1 MAPQQATSAPP
12 VNAHRRF
19 LVVLVLFVTHLT
31 AFALGYVAYSLAADA
46 ALRSAPAYQV
56 SAPRRASSSSAR
68 LESAPSPVPAPAPEG
83 WLIPL
88 GEGGDS
94 RDWLVPLDRVSKD
107 ERLVVY
113 TWANLSMKDFI
124 KNFVLYMR
132 AHGITLFVIGSM
144 DQELTQYLQT
154 LAHDVHHD
162 IPVLNLHA
170 GLTTADFGW
179 NSPAFKAMARSKF
192 QSVQQM
198 QSVGYD
204 VVVTDS
210 DVSWPRDPL
219 PFFRKNVA
227 PDIMVST
234 DILQRMPLEQQLH
247 GTINIGIM
255 LFRARKPAI
264 DFVTQ
269 FYEDMVNDPHFGT
282 DKAMWDQERFGR
294 MAREWASRVSFEA
307 LDVLDF
313 CNGHVYHTQQ
323 LPQKLNHT
331 PYMVHNTFQ
340 FSATPGKQHRFRE
353 AKLWLADDDAWY
365 DPPGGLLVYEH
376 VADPA
381 LFEPRDAEG
390 HFRLMNP
397 QLKQFRTAWALAR
410 ALGRTLVMPR
420 LLCGMDRVWF
430 AHDGRFPGSDELFTL
445 PFHCPADHV
454 FDLESWAK
462 LGVLG
467 QLREHSLL
475 ENPRAP
481 AALRTSVASATFVF
495 DPTAQVELPIKVT
508 ADSLRQRLAPFKDT
522 KVLRFHALPDGAFE
536 DWDDQFES
544 IMRQSSSI
552 WCCSPGHTPGH
563 IHYDLMWDIP
573 HVDRHGRRFDTWAV
587 RYGP

>member
-1 MAPQQATSAPP
+1 MAPQQAPSAPP
-12 VNAHRRF
+12 VGAHRRF
-19 LVVLVLFVTHLT
+19 LLVLVLFVTHVT
-31 AFALGYVAYSLAADA
+31 AFAAGYVAYSLAADA
-46 ALRSAPAYQV
+46 ALRSAPADQAP
-56 SAPRRASSSSAR
+56 APRRASVSSAR
-68 LESAPSPVPAPAPEG
+68 FESAPAPVPAPAPEG

-94 RDWLVPLDRVSKD
+94 RDWLVPLDRVSKG

-113 TWANLSMKDFI
+113 TWANMAMKDFI

-132 AHGITLFVIGSM
+132 EHGITLFVIGSM
-144 DQELTQYLQT
+144 DQDLTSYLQT
-154 LAHDVHHD
+154 LAHEAHHD

-170 GLTTADFGW
+170 GLTTGDFGW
-179 NSPAFKAMARSKF
+179 NSPAFKAMAKSKF

-198 QSVGYD
+198 QTAGFD

-210 DVSWPRDPL
+210 DVAWVRNPL
-219 PFFRKNVA
+219 PFFMQNTV

-234 DILQRMPLEQQLH
+234 DVLQRMPLDQQLQ

-269 FYEDMVNDPHFGT
+269 FFNDLVSDPHFGT
-282 DKAMWDQERFGR
+282 DKAEWDQARFGR

-331 PYMVHNTFQ
+331 PFMVHNTFQ
-340 FSATPGKQHRFRE
+340 FGGTPGKRHRFRE
-353 AKLWLADDDAWY
+353 AMLWLADDASWY
-365 DPPGGLLVYEH
+365 DPPGGLLVYDH
-376 VADPA
+376 AANAA
-381 LFEPRDAEG
+381 LFEPRDVEG

-397 QLKQFRTAWALAR
+397 QLAQFRTAWALAR
-410 ALGRTLVMPR
+410 ALNRTLVLPR

-430 AHDGRFPGSDELFTL
+430 PHDGRFPGSDELFTL

-454 FDLESWAK
+454 FDLEAWVK
-462 LGVLG
+462 LGVLD

-475 ENPRAP
+475 DNPRAP
-481 AALRTSVASATFVF
+481 ASVRDSVATVSFVF
-495 DPTAQVELPIKVT
+495 NPAAHVELPLRVS
-508 ADSLRQRLAPFKDT
+508 AEALRQRLAPFKAT
-522 KVLRFHALPDGAFE
+522 KVLRFYALPEGAFE

-544 IMRQSSSI
+544 VMRQSSSI
-552 WCCSPGHTPGH
+552 WCCSPGHNIGH
-563 IHYDLMWDIP
+563 VHYDLLYDRP
-573 HVDRHGRRFDTWAV
+573 HADRHGRTYDTWEV

>member
-19 LVVLVLFVTHLT
+19 LLVLVLFVTHVT
-31 AFALGYVAYSLAADA
+31 VFAAGYAAYSLAADA
-46 ALRSAPAYQV
+46 AHRSV
-56 SAPRRASSSSAR
+56 SADNIRAPRRASASSAR

-94 RDWLVPLDRVSKD
+94 RDWLVPLDRVSKG

-113 TWANLSMKDFI
+113 TWANLAMKDFI

-198 QSVGYD
+198 QTAGFD

-269 FYEDMVNDPHFGT
+269 FYEDLVNDPHFGT

-331 PYMVHNTFQ
+331 PYMVHQTFQ
-340 FSATPGKQHRFRE
+340 YGAVPGKRHRFRE
-353 AKLWLADDDAWY
+353 AMMWLADDDAWY

-397 QLKQFRTAWALAR
+397 QLQQFRTAWALAR

-481 AALRTSVASATFVF
+481 AILRTSVASASFVF
-495 DPTAQVELPIKVT
+495 NPTAQVELPIKVS
-508 ADSLRQRLAPFKDT
+508 ADALRQRLAPFKDT
-522 KVLRFHALPDGAFE
+522 KVLRFDALPDGAFE

-544 IMRQSSSI
+544 IVRQSSSI
-552 WCCSPGHTPGH
+552 WCCTPGH
-563 IHYDLMWDIP
+563 NIGHINYDLLWDRP
-573 HVDRHGRRFDTWAV
+573 HQDRHGRRYETWEI